1 MKEYNILIIDDEQT
15 QREVLTGYLRKK
27 GYHTLTADSGE
38 EGIRLVKQNAV
49 DIILSDFK
57 MPDKT
62 GLEVLEE
69 VKKINPEISFV
80 IITAYSTVET
90 AVKAMRMGA
99 YDYISKPVDLDELD
113 LLIEKIIEN
122 RSLKSEIRNLKSQLQ
137 ERHKIT
143 SIISQSPRMQEVLSI
158 ASRAAESSASI
169 LITGENGTGKE
180 VLAKA
185 IHYISSRKDGPF
197 VAVNIPALSENL
209 LESELF
215 GHEKGSFTGA
225 DRMRKGRFEIASG
238 GTIFLDEIGDIPP
251 SMQVKLLRVLQERE
265 IERVGGTE
273 KIPVDVRIISATNR
287 NLEQK
292 IKEGTF
298 REDLFY
304 RLNIVTICIPPLRD
318 RKEDILPLI
327 EFFIEKFGRQNN
339 KPGMEISKEAVDSLL
354 KYNFPGN
361 IRELE
366 NIIERS
372 VVLSRGL
379 LITLNDLPMN
389 VQGFREESSARQK
402 GSETLNNKIEA
413 LERSMIYDALVK
425 MNGNQTQ
432 AGRLL
437 GITERNLRYKMKKYD
452 IKFQK

>member
-1 MKEYNILIIDDEQT
+1 MKDYNILIIDDEQT

-27 GYHTLTADSGE
+27 GYHILSADSGD

-49 DIILSDFK
+49 DIVLSDFK

-62 GLEVLEE
+62 GLEVLVE
-69 VKKINPEISFV
+69 VKKTNPEISFV
-80 IITAYSTVET
+80 IITAFSTVET

-113 LLIEKIIEN
+113 ILIEKIIEN
-122 RSLKSEIRNLKSQLQ
+122 RNLKSEIRNLKSQLQ
-137 ERHKIT
+137 EKHKIT
-143 SIISQSPRMQEVLSI
+143 SIISQSPRMDEVLSI
-158 ASRAAESSASI
+158 ASRAAESNASI

-185 IHYISSRKDGPF
+185 VHYFSQRKDGPF

-238 GTIFLDEIGDIPP
+238 GTIFLDEIGDIPL

-287 NLEQK
+287 SLERK

-304 RLNIVTICIPPLRD
+304 RLNIVTICIPPLRE
-318 RKEDILPLI
+318 RREDILPLV
-327 EFFIEKFGRQNN
+327 ESFIKKFAGQNN
-339 KPGMEISKEAVDSLL
+339 KTSMEISKEAADSLL

-372 VVLSRGL
+372 VVLSRGS
-379 LITLNDLPMN
+379 LITLSDLPIN
-389 VQGFREESSARQK
+389 VRGFREEASAGQK
-402 GSETLNNKIEA
+402 EPETLNDKIES
-413 LERSMIYDALVK
+413 LEKSMIYDALAK

-432 AGRLL
+432 AGKLL
-437 GITERNLRYKMKKYD
+437 GITERNLRYKINKYN

>member
-15 QREVLTGYLRKK
+15 QREVLTGYLKKK
-27 GYHTLTADSGE
+27 GYHILSADAGD
-38 EGIRLVKQNAV
+38 EGIKLIKQNTV
-49 DIILSDFK
+49 DIVLSDFK

-69 VKKINPEISFV
+69 VKNINPEISFV
-80 IITAYSTVET
+80 IITAYSTVED
-90 AVKAMRMGA
+90 AVKAMRLGA

-113 LLIEKIIEN
+113 LMIEKIIEN
-122 RSLKSEIRNLKSQLQ
+122 RNLKSEIKNLKSQLQ
-137 ERHKIT
+137 EKHRIT
-143 SIISQSPRMQEVLSI
+143 SIISHSPKMEEVLSI

-185 IHYISSRKDGPF
+185 VHYISHRKDGPF

-225 DRMRKGRFEIASG
+225 DRMRKGRFEIAGG

-251 SMQVKLLRVLQERE
+251 TMQVKLLRVLQERE

-292 IKEGTF
+292 IQEGTF
-298 REDLFY
+298 REDLYY
-304 RLNIVTICIPPLRD
+304 RLNIVTISIPPMRE
-318 RKEDILPLI
+318 RKEDIAPLI
-327 EFFIEKFGRQNN
+327 EFFIKKYSEQND
-339 KPGMEISKEAVDSLL
+339 KTGMDISKEAVDMLF

-361 IRELE
+361 VRELE
-366 NIIERS
+366 NIIERA
-372 VVLSRGL
+372 VVLSRSKT
-379 LITLNDLPMN
+379 ITVNDLPMN
-389 VQGFREESSARQK
+389 VKGFKQETTSVEPDD
-402 GSETLNNKIEA
+402 ETLNDRIEA
-413 LERSMIYDALVK
+413 LEKSMIYDALTK

-432 AGRLL
+432 AGKLL
-437 GITERNLRYKMKKYD
+437 GITERNLRYKMKKYG
-452 IKFQK
+452 IVFQK